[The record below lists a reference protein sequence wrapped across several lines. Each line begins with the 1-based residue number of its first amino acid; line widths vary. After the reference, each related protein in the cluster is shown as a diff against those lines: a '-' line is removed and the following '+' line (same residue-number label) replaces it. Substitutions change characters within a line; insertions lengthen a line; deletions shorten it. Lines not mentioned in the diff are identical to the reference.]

1 MKTITVTLN
10 LFQHLIR
17 TINWRSR
24 TKFRM
29 TVNHARCN
37 IVNYGNNKGI
47 ALVITLLVLALLMV
61 IVLEFGSN
69 MRVEA
74 RAAANF
80 RDDMKAYYLAKSGVT
95 FAIALLEED
104 AKTEPQN
111 VDSLNEIW
119 AQKIPPL
126 PVGDGLVSVEITD
139 EHSKINVNKLATGL
153 NAPGVTGDKMRDL
166 MVRLLEQFE
175 LKGDIANAITDWI
188 DKDEEER
195 TPGGAERGFYE
206 GSTESYEAKNK
217 PLDSLQELRLI
228 KGVEDDIFDK
238 LKNFL
243 TVVQSDG
250 LININTASREVL
262 LSLSDE
268 MDEDIVNTIIAER
281 IENPL
286 QKVLDLSRYI
296 DTSGTLYGEISKFL
310 TVKSD
315 FFSITATGEVNK
327 NRKTIHAV
335 AHRQQGK
342 TAIVYWRVE

>member
-1 MKTITVTLN
+1 MSLLKTGTATIFQMK
-10 LFQHLIR
+10 
-17 TINWRSR
+17 
-24 TKFRM
+24 M
-29 TVNHARCN
+29 TNTYIHIQKKGRCPCFPPDN
-37 IVNYGNNKGI
+37 DRGI

-61 IVLEFGSN
+61 VVLEFGST

-74 RAAANF
+74 RSAANF
-80 RDDMKAYYLAKSGVT
+80 RDDIKAYYLAKSGVT

-104 AKTEPQN
+104 AKTEEPKN
-111 VDSLNEIW
+111 VDSLNELW

-126 PVGDGLVSVEITD
+126 PVEDGLVFVEITD
-139 EHSKINVNKLATGL
+139 EHSKININKLATGL
-153 NAPGVTGDKMRDL
+153 NVPGATGDKMRDL

-195 TPGGAERGFYE
+195 SPGGAERGYYE
-206 GSTESYEAKNK
+206 GSAESYEAKNK
-217 PLDSLQELRLI
+217 PLDSLEELRLI
-228 KGVEDDIFDK
+228 KGLEDDIFGK

-250 LININTASREVL
+250 LININTASKEVL
-262 LSLSDE
+262 MSLSDE

-286 QKVLDLSRYI
+286 QKVLDLSRYT

-335 AHRQQGK
+335 VHRQQGK
-342 TAIVYWRVE
+342 TTIDYWRVE